1 MGFAARVVNQNDQH
15 WTITVDETAPVER
28 IRLNKKGEWRNARG
42 RFKLSDTPV
51 KFYDFNF

>member
-28 IRLNKKGEWRNARG
+28 IRLNKKGEWRNERG
-42 RFKLSDTPV
+42 QFKLSDTPV